1 MATLSVAGVP
11 LPVAIDSLRL
21 STESVGTKARNQRGH
36 LVVERR
42 REKWIFDFAL
52 TPKPLDE
59 VNLYRALLLGEGEFW
74 NTLGASGAYGAKGLQ
89 LTGTGAINTGGGGN
103 PISTNGVWR
112 TTTGQTLVVPGKFY
126 DQSAVSSSLAGL
138 TGATLVG
145 WRYDGSAYR
154 IIGISWRALDAAPA
168 VKREKLGALGS
179 SGAAQAYT
187 GTETFATAAGNLTI
201 TAPGAGGPWSWSNLL
216 VLPYFLPQA
225 QVDALMDGFALCTYA
240 QPQLPR
246 VYVQSDLLPT
256 SQLKASPALEQASLI
271 CIGEVTSFDVVPLY
285 RAGVFSTT
293 EVRLAG
299 RLTEV

>member
-1 MATLSVAGVP
+1 MPILSVAGVP
-11 LPVAIDSLRL
+11 FPVAIDSLRL
-21 STESVGTKARNQRGH
+21 GTESVGSKARNQRGH
-36 LVVERR
+36 LVAERR
-42 REKWIFDFAL
+42 REKWFIEFSL
-52 TPKPLDE
+52 SPKPLDE
-59 VNLYRALLLGEGEFW
+59 ANLYRALVLGEGEFW
-74 NTLGASGAYGAKGLQ
+74 NTIGASGAYGAKGLQ
-89 LTGTGAINTGGGGN
+89 LTGTGTINAAGGGN

-154 IIGISWRALDAAPA
+154 VVGISWRALDAAPA

-179 SGAAQAYT
+179 SGASQAYT
-187 GTETFATAAGNLTI
+187 GTETFSTSAGALTI
-201 TAPGAGGPWSWSNLL
+201 TAPGSGGPWSWSNLL
-216 VLPYFLPQA
+216 VLPYYLPQA

-246 VYVQSDLLPT
+246 VYVQSDLFPT
-256 SQLKASPALEQASLI
+256 SQLKASPALEQAALI
-271 CIGEVTSFDVVPLY
+271 CIGEVTSFDVVPLV
-285 RAGVFSTT
+285 RGGAFSTT
-293 EVRLAG
+293 EVRLGG

>member
-1 MATLSVAGVP
+1 MPILSVAGVP
-11 LPVAIDSLRL
+11 LPVAIDSLRMG
-21 STESVGTKARNQRGH
+21 TESVGTKARNQRGH
-36 LVVERR
+36 LVAERR
-42 REKWIFDFAL
+42 REKWTIDFAL
-52 TPKPLDE
+52 SPKPLDE

-74 NTLGASGAYGAKGLQ
+74 NTLASAYGAKGLQ

-103 PISTNGVWR
+103 PIATNGVWR
-112 TTTGQTLVVPGKFY
+112 TTTGQTLAVPGKFY
-126 DQSAVSSSLAGL
+126 DQSAVTSSLAGL

-154 IIGISWRALDAAPA
+154 LVGISWRALDAAPA

-187 GTETFATAAGNLTI
+187 GTETFAVASGALTI
-201 TAPGAGGPWSWSNLL
+201 TAPGTGGPWSWSNLL
-216 VLPYFLPQA
+216 VLPYYLPQA
-225 QVDALMDGFALCTYA
+225 QVDALMDGFALCTYS

-246 VYVQSDLLPT
+246 VYVQSDLFPT

-271 CIGEVTSFDVVPLY
+271 CIGEVTSFDVQPLV
-285 RAGVFSTT
+285 RAGAFSTT